1 MTTRVFVYGTLK
13 RGCSNFGWIRQ
24 QQFVGEA
31 ETLPIYRMF
40 DAGGFPALVAD
51 ERDGVAIQG
60 ELWDVD
66 AAGLARLDVLEG
78 VAEGEY
84 ERVAARLPSQ
94 HGEAEIYLWL
104 GSTLGMPEIGSCWK
118 E

>member
-1 MTTRVFVYGTLK
+1 MMTRVFVYGTLK
-13 RGCSNFGWIRQ
+13 RGYANSGWIRLQ
-24 QQFVGEA
+24 RFISEA
-31 ETLPIYRMF
+31 ETLPVYRMY
-40 DAGGFPALVAD
+40 DAGGYPALVLD
-51 ERDGVAIQG
+51 EGGGVAIQG

-78 VAEGEY
+78 IAEGEY
-84 ERVAARLPSQ
+84 ERVAAQLPPQ
-94 HGEAEIYLWL
+94 YGEAEIYLWL